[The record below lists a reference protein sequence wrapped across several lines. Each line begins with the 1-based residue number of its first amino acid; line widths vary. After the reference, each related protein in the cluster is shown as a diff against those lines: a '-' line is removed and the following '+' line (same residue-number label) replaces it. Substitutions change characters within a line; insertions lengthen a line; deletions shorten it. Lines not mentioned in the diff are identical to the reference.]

1 MTDQKNEKKKNV
13 DEESLVCPECGSTD
27 IVVDPETNELVC
39 RNCGYVIHEEL
50 TDYGPEWRAFD
61 PEQRTRRA
69 RTGGPMSIMKP
80 NKGLTTEIDTSNK
93 DSRGGKISAKHQNT
107 LNRMRKWH
115 RRISMASS
123 YEKNI
128 ATALQE
134 LEKMVDRLL
143 LPRKVADE
151 AAYIYKQAVKKQLIR
166 GRLIESVVAAI
177 VYAVCRMNNIPKTL
191 EDIANF
197 SNADKKE
204 IGRAYRFI
212 KRELGLKVPLT
223 TAEIYVPR
231 FASALEL
238 GVEVQ
243 ERAKEIIRKAMESS
257 ILSGRGPTGIAAAAL
272 YIAAIEKGERRTQKQ
287 VAEQAGVTEVTIRN
301 RYRELKELL
310 GLDIEE

>member
-1 MTDQKNEKKKNV
+1 MVPEKKKKV
-13 DEESLVCPECGSTD
+13 DEESLVCPECGSTN
-27 IVVDPETNELVC
+27 ISVDPETNELIC
-39 RNCGYVIHEEL
+39 LDCGYVIHEEL

-61 PEQRTRRA
+61 SEQRTKRA
-69 RTGGPMSIMKP
+69 RTGGPLSIMKP

-93 DSRGGKISAKHQNT
+93 DSRGGKISSKHQST

-123 YEKNI
+123 YEKNL

-134 LEKMVDRLL
+134 LEKMINRLQ
-143 LPRKVADE
+143 LPKNIADK

-166 GRLIESVVAAI
+166 GRLIESVVAAVI
-177 VYAVCRMNNIPKTL
+177 YAVCRMEGIPKTL
-191 EDIANF
+191 DDIASI
-197 SNADKKE
+197 SNADKKD

-212 KRELGLKVPLT
+212 KRELNLKIPLA
-223 TAEIYVPR
+223 TAEIYIPR
-231 FASALEL
+231 YASALNL
-238 GVEVQ
+238 GPEVQ
-243 ERAKEIIRKAMESS
+243 ERAKEIIRMAMESS

-272 YIAAIEKGERRTQKQ
+272 YIAALEKGERRTQKQ

-310 GLDIEE
+310 KLDIEE